1 MFLFF
6 LEHTY
11 LIIQIG
17 EHTAVRRTEVFSG
30 AVSRSVGVQS
40 SEVLCSPFPTQIS
53 DSRIIRIRV
62 NA

>member
-1 MFLFF
+1 MLLFF
-6 LEHTY
+6 LEHMY

-30 AVSRSVGVQS
+30 AVSVGVQS